1 MMATWGGPRLFVSR
15 KASDRGGKRGCHVCM
30 LSLLGKFCR
39 LVGLHRSSGEVAEV
53 EWCPGA
59 VVKWR

>member
-1 MMATWGGPRLFVSR
+1 
-15 KASDRGGKRGCHVCM
+15 M

>member
-1 MMATWGGPRLFVSR
+1 MMATWGGPRLVVSR
-15 KASDRGGKRGCHVCM
+15 KASDRGGELDCHRRI

-39 LVGLHRSSGEVAEV
+39 LVGLPGSSVEVAEV
-53 EWCPGA
+53 QWCPGA